1 MTMMLN
7 DFDLMILSKVRIFC
21 YCSAHFDSGCNSLQT
36 VAVDAVADD
45 DVGCV
50 DGGAGNHAYDF
61 HCFGPL
67 PPYLRVRPSW

>member
-1 MTMMLN
+1 ML
-7 DFDLMILSKVRIFC
+7 DDQSWTSRVRFSG
-21 YCSAHFDSGCNSLQT
+21 YCSAHFDSGNSLQT
-36 VAVDAVADD
+36 VAAVAD

-50 DGGAGNHAYDF
+50 DGGAGNHADDF